1 MQLLDSFNRY
11 DGNYCIIG
19 YLNFEISTPQQLQ
32 LLQQLIQIQQLQQ
45 EQQQVDQVKDDK
57 SLFFVSS
64 LSLPP
69 SLPQSP
75 PSLGQTMQLQH
86 PPILDQT
93 PPTDTSTQSS
103 SSIATGGTP
112 TLDTEVLYSGMTTPG
127 AANGA
132 GTGGAAGVTGGIQ
145 FTTALEQLT
154 TTGATAG
161 NQNTDN
167 NILSIQPDQHGGS
180 IITTVS
186 SVGVNFTNGGQQT
199 LHHVD
204 PSSISFPHQQ
214 PVVSQPQPHELLQQ
228 PGTGGGS
235 ISHSNTVIIQ
245 QPLTMDDIVTTT
257 TIQQQQSGTTVTTLL
272 ESQGA
277 GGQFPHH
284 HGQLH
289 VHLDQSQQGQQ
300 LISATTGGGQ
310 TAANLVHH
318 VLVDPS
324 TMDHTTAPGGGHYQ
338 LTPGGGDGGVAS
350 PVIQSDPVA
359 QYSNAGAAPSG
370 GDAGGGSMVFSLEGL
385 PTSSTYSS

>member
-1 MQLLDSFNRY
+1 
-11 DGNYCIIG
+11 
-19 YLNFEISTPQQLQ
+19 
-32 LLQQLIQIQQLQQ
+32 
-45 EQQQVDQVKDDK
+45 
-57 SLFFVSS
+57 
-64 LSLPP
+64 
-69 SLPQSP
+69 
-75 PSLGQTMQLQH
+75 MQLQH

-103 SSIATGGTP
+103 SSVATGGTP

-127 AANGA
+127 AANGS

-161 NQNTDN
+161 NQNN

-214 PVVSQPQPHELLQQ
+214 PIASQPQPHELLQQ
-228 PGTGGGS
+228 PGAGGGS

-257 TIQQQQSGTTVTTLL
+257 AIQQQQSGTTVTTLL
-272 ESQGA
+272 ETQGA
-277 GGQFPHH
+277 GGPQFPHH

-300 LISATTGGGQ
+300 QLVSTATGGGQ
-310 TAANLVHH
+310 TAANNLHQMVHH

-324 TMDHTTAPGGGHYQ
+324 TATGGGHYQ
-338 LTPGGGDGGVAS
+338 LTPGGDGGVA
-350 PVIQSDPVA
+350 
-359 QYSNAGAAPSG
+359 AAPSG
-370 GDAGGGSMVFSLEGL
+370 GTGGGGVVFSLEGL